1 MNPSFP
7 SVGQPIV
14 VSQLV
19 KRYPQETQPA
29 LRGVSFTVPAGQQ
42 LALMGPSGC
51 GKSTLLNVL
60 GAMDRPTAGEVIV
73 GQQVIHTLNDTDQTR
88 FRAETIGFVF
98 QFFNLLPTLTVIEN
112 VCLPL
117 QLADRAAQPP
127 QQHRALALAM
137 LADVGMADF
146 AHRLPAQLSGGQ
158 MQRVAIARAL
168 VHRPGLVLADEPTG
182 NLDSHTSESVL
193 ALLTNTCRAHGMTLL
208 MVTHS
213 AEVAQACQR
222 ILVLRDGQVVSDT
235 LATEAA

>member
-14 VSQLV
+14 VLQLV

-42 LALMGPSGC
+42 VALMGPSGC

-60 GAMDRPTAGEVIV
+60 GAMDRPTSGAVTI
-73 GQQVIHTLNDTDQTR
+73 GQQVIHTLNDRDQTR

-98 QFFNLLPTLTVIEN
+98 QFFNLLPTLTVLEN

-117 QLADRAAQPP
+117 QLANRAENSP
-127 QQHRALALAM
+127 QQHRDQALAM
-137 LADVGMADF
+137 LAQVGMADF

-168 VHRPGLVLADEPTG
+168 VHRPGVVLADEPTG

-235 LATEAA
+235 LANEAA